1 MRVPESLPLFPLQS
15 VLFPGVLLPLHVFEE
30 RYRLLVQQ
38 LLHEPDESAREFGV
52 IAIRQGWEVGPD
64 AARSLHPIGC
74 TALMRRV
81 ENKEDGTYEVVSA
94 GGRRFR
100 LLEVDATSEPYLV
113 GSVEWLPDEPDP
125 GPETTLLARRA
136 GTLFEEYV
144 AAVAGTGGAEVAA
157 FELPEDPTVLS
168 YLVASAALLTLDDRQ
183 ALLER
188 DSTRERIRHELR
200 LLRRET
206 ALVRELRVVPTSLAE
221 ITLQAGTN

>member
-1 MRVPESLPLFPLQS
+1 MPESLPLFPLQS

-30 RYRLLVQQ
+30 RYRLLVQR
-38 LLHEPDESAREFGV
+38 LLATAEEPAGQFGV
-52 IAIRQGWEVGPD
+52 VAIRQGWEVGPD
-64 AARSLHPIGC
+64 AARSLHPVGC
-74 TALMRRV
+74 TAELRRV
-81 ENKEDGTYEVVSA
+81 DDKDDGTYEIVTA
-94 GGRRFR
+94 GARRFR
-100 LLEVDATSEPYLV
+100 LLEADSTSEPYLV
-113 GSVEWLPDEPDP
+113 GSVEWLDDDRQP

-136 GTLFEEYV
+136 GVLFEEYV
-144 AAVAGTGGAEVAA
+144 AAVAGTGGAEVAE
-157 FELPEDPTVLS
+157 FDLPDDPTVLS

-188 DSTRERIRHELR
+188 DGTRDRLREELR

>member
-1 MRVPESLPLFPLQS
+1 MPESLPLFPLQS

-30 RYRLLVQQ
+30 RYRLLVER
-38 LLHEPDESAREFGV
+38 LVGTADESAREFGV
-52 IAIRQGWEVGPD
+52 VAIRQGWEVGPD
-64 AARSLHPIGC
+64 AARSLHPVGC
-74 TALMRRV
+74 SGLLRRV
-81 ENKEDGTYEVVSA
+81 DDKEDGTYEVVSA

-100 LLEVDATSEPYLV
+100 LLSVDPDSEPYLV

-125 GPETTLLARRA
+125 GPETTLLAQRA

-188 DSTRERIRHELR
+188 NGTRERLREELR